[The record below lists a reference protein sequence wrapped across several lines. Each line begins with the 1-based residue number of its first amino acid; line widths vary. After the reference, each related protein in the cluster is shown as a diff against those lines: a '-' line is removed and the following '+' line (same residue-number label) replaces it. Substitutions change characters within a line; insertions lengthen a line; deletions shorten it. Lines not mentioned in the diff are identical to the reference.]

1 MENEQAPTV
10 LTNTVA
16 SPVKFTA
23 EEMKEI
29 ADIREG
35 FEKAVAAFGRFY
47 LQQRDLKHTED
58 RLNAE
63 LQLMEKNEKEF
74 LDKIV
79 SKYGEGNYDP
89 TTGIFTPK
97 KKV

>member
-1 MENEQAPTV
+1 MENETTPKIVSAIASSPT
-10 LTNTVA
+10 
-16 SPVKFTA
+16 KFTA

-35 FEKAVAAFGRFY
+35 FDKAIAAFGKFY
-47 LQQRDLKHTED
+47 LQQRELKRNEE
-58 RLNAE
+58 RMNAE
-63 LQLMEKNEKEF
+63 LILMEKNEKEF

-79 SKYGEGNYDP
+79 AKYGEGNYDP
-89 TTGIFTPK
+89 STGIFTAK